1 MRYTDKGL
9 ELRYL
14 SIPRFSKSIR
24 PSSRGRGAYS
34 AYMRLTN
41 SGARSKLSLSTD
53 YGQASRP
60 VQIRGV
66 PETVSRTSIS
76 GGWPTRQAGASHA
89 PPPVGF
95 PDLETR
101 VHGFALKREDTEDA
115 LVDPA
120 KRLLPNEPLQG
131 FDAESKFTQRQ

>member
-1 MRYTDKGL
+1 
-9 ELRYL
+9 
-14 SIPRFSKSIR
+14 
-24 PSSRGRGAYS
+24 
-34 AYMRLTN
+34 MRLTN

-60 VQIRGV
+60 VQIGAC
-66 PETVSRTSIS
+66 PGNGFPNLDF

-101 VHGFALKREDTEDA
+101 VHGFAFKREDAEDT
-115 LVDPA
+115 LVNPA
-120 KRLLPNEPLQG
+120 KRLLPNESLQG
-131 FDAESKFTQRQ
+131 LDAESEFTQRQ

>member
-1 MRYTDKGL
+1 MAR
-9 ELRYL
+9 LRAPCKL
-14 SIPRFSKSIR
+14 GVSRKRFPEPRF
-24 PSSRGRGAYS
+24 RG
-34 AYMRLTN
+34 
-41 SGARSKLSLSTD
+41 
-53 YGQASRP
+53 
-60 VQIRGV
+60 
-66 PETVSRTSIS
+66 
-76 GGWPTRQAGASHA
+76 GGGPTRQAGASHA